1 VNDFDGCSFFST
13 DGMKPDKCCC
23 VEAESSESLWHQCCA
38 TATRS
43 QVTATAAAGSSW
55 EDALAA
61 VALRASGATLA
72 ALMKGAKAG
81 CAGCWSRALQLALA
95 QRDLVISGG
104 SEMI

>member
-1 VNDFDGCSFFST
+1 
-13 DGMKPDKCCC
+13 
-23 VEAESSESLWHQCCA
+23 LWHQCCA
-38 TATRS
+38 NATRS

-61 VALRASGATLA
+61 VALRASGAALA